1 MPDTMVE
8 NQVRVFIDMRINLP
22 LAATLLI
29 FLAACRNNNITEAIP
44 KGPVNI
50 TLDLNLLDNQ
60 HLLVPGSFTMAEGGV
75 KGVIIIHD
83 YDDSWYAFERTCAW
97 QPLNTCSQ
105 IWVDTQAI
113 QLKCGT
119 YTSNRFET
127 CCESR
132 FMFNGLPL
140 KGPAGGSL
148 ARYSI
153 SRSANL
159 LYVYN

>member
-1 MPDTMVE
+1 MPDTTDE
-8 NQVRVFIDMRINLP
+8 NQVRGFIDMRINFI
-22 LAATLLI
+22 LAASLI
-29 FLAACRNNNITEAIP
+29 VFLAGCRNNNVTESIP

-60 HLLVPGSFTMAEGGV
+60 HLLVPGNFTYAEGGV
-75 KGVIIIHD
+75 KGVLIIHD
-83 YDDSWYAFERTCAW
+83 YDDTWYAFERTCAW
-97 QPLNTCSQ
+97 QPLNNCSQ

-119 YTSNRFET
+119 YTVNRFET

-148 ARYSI
+148 ARYNI
-153 SRSANL
+153 SRSGNL